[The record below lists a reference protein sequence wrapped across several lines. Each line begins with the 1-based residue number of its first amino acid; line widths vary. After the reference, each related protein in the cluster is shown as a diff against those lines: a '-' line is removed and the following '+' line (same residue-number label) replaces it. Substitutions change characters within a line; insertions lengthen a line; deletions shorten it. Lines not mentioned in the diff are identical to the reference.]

1 MFGCN
6 LEHRA
11 TSVSQLLLGFNVLM
25 LQADSLHVVRS
36 NKAVLNDISF
46 TVQRGEVYA
55 LLGGNGA
62 GKSTTLLSFLGFLL
76 PSQGRVL
83 VKDKDVGAD
92 VMAARRAISYLPE
105 SASLYEHLNAIENLQ
120 YFLGLAGV
128 DVTLGDMDTVLDRVS
143 LAPDARKRNLRDYS
157 KGMRQKVAIALAMLR
172 NSDIL
177 LLDEPTSGLDPNAID
192 ELHRIIRGL
201 ADAGKAILMVT
212 HDVYGACQVA
222 DRIGLLH
229 SGNLVGEFV
238 AQGDDRIDTNAVHT
252 AFASKANS
260 SSLLSNPPSSNPQ
273 LSKV

>member
-1 MFGCN
+1 M
-6 LEHRA
+6 H
-11 TSVSQLLLGFNVLM
+11 VSQPPLGFNVLM
-25 LQADSLHVVRS
+25 LHADSLHVVRS
-36 NKAVLNDISF
+36 NKAVLNGISF
-46 TVQRGEVYA
+46 TVKRGEVYA

-62 GKSTTLLSFLGFLL
+62 GKSTTLLSFLGFLP

-83 VKDKDVGAD
+83 VKDQDVGAD
-92 VMAARRAISYLPE
+92 VMTARRAISYLPE
-105 SASLYEHLNAIENLQ
+105 SASLYEHLNAVENLR

-128 DVTLGDMDTVLDRVS
+128 DVTLTDIETVLDRVS

-222 DRIGLLH
+222 DHIGLLRNG
-229 SGNLVGEFV
+229 SLVGEFV
-238 AQGDDRIDTNAVHT
+238 AQGDERIDTESVHK
-252 AFASKANS
+252 AFASTSNS
-260 SSLLSNPPSSNPQ
+260 VPPK
-273 LSKV
+273 SKVQGSL